1 MKIFLQYI
9 LILLLFIGG
18 SGATFAQKNGKKGSI
33 KSYTDIPQNT
43 VIDSTPFNQRLINEM
58 FDYMYSTREEKLYL
72 HTDKE
77 SCQPTDTIWFRGYLI
92 SAATNKLADY
102 SRYIY
107 VELTDKN
114 NRVYWREKVAR
125 NETDSTFSGYFP
137 IHDNITQGEY
147 FLRAYTYWQQNQN
160 DRNVYRKRIRVIN
173 PFDHKVECKME
184 VDSTNSG
191 KRTLKVSF
199 LNYLEETYDNVPFHY
214 IIPGETP
221 ENTLMTGTTGL
232 NGVARIEIK
241 NPESDHIWIKFTDQA
256 KWDFETYSRIP
267 GSRLS
272 YSVQLFPE
280 GGYLI
285 PNTIQKIGFKS
296 VGTDG
301 LGIAIKGHIED
312 EDGKIITKIESNHL
326 GMGHFV
332 INTTNCSNYKLI
344 VENGEGNIK
353 TYLLPKANNK
363 ALAIALTN
371 NNANITYNILGN
383 EDYSNMSLY
392 IHNRGIPLGVI
403 NAKDNIGKV
412 LELGSAPEGVIHF
425 VLIDT
430 LGKIH
435 SERVWFNRKKERNY
449 ITIQTPEKQITP
461 REDANITLKLTSPI
475 QEPIKGNFSIS
486 VINNG
491 QGAVDMFSGGIESYT
506 LMSSDL
512 TGYIEQ
518 AGYYFE
524 KYDQEHID
532 ALDNLMLTQ
541 GWSRFN
547 IEEILAHK
555 TLPEPKYFVERGQY
569 LSGHVKNFL
578 GKDSKSASIRIFGN
592 NGIMET
598 CTTNENGRFINE
610 NIWFDEGTRFTV
622 QAISA
627 RGKKSIELLLDEQQF
642 ETPTFVMPAMLSKL
656 YNDREFYRKYGKSYI
671 FAENGEKL
679 STFGIVNVST
689 ETVKE
694 TSFQSAGALRARR
707 EEEKKYHDDERN
719 LFMQGF
725 TDIKSFGN
733 TRSLEAEIY
742 IAGEEAKK
750 YIPPE
755 MRYDRAKSKIQ
766 KSEAPATVETKF
778 AGYSAENYTSPLSG
792 MNRSVNSQLS
802 YMGGGSFVTESHSI
816 PITGI
821 AIAESVD
828 IDFNIQTIVPLAPQK
843 SGKEFYKPSYNVNEE
858 LLKEMIDEK
867 ITRYWNPAVKLNS
880 EAPFTFSF
888 PTAAGD
894 GNQSYT
900 ITVEGIDTE
909 GNAITKQLIYRL

>member
-1 MKIFLQYI
+1 MDIFFRAI
-9 LILLLFIGG
+9 FIFVAIF
-18 SGATFAQKNGKKGSI
+18 GATQISLAQKIRTKER
-33 KSYTDIPQNT
+33 TEIPST
-43 VIDSTPFNQRLINEM
+43 SVIDTTPFNQRLINEM

-160 DRNVYRKRIRVIN
+160 DWLVYRKRIRIVN
-173 PFDHKVECKME
+173 PFDHQVECKME
-184 VDSTNSG
+184 IDSSGNG
-191 KRTLKVSF
+191 KRTLIVSF
-199 LNYLEETYDNVPFHY
+199 VNYLGEKYDNVPFHY

-221 ENTLMTGTTGL
+221 TNTLANGSTGI
-232 NGVARIEIK
+232 NGVAKIDIK
-241 NPESDHIWIKFTDQA
+241 SPESDHIWIKFTDQA
-256 KWDFETYSRIP
+256 KWDFETYTRIP
-267 GSRLS
+267 GSKLS
-272 YSVQLFPE
+272 YDVQLFPE
-280 GGYLI
+280 GGDLI
-285 PNTIQKIGFKS
+285 PNTTQKIGYKS

-301 LGIAIKGHIED
+301 LGIAIKGHIQD
-312 EDGKIITKIESNHL
+312 RDGNIITKIESNHL

-332 INTTNCSNYKLI
+332 INTANAENYTLI
-344 VENGEGNIK
+344 VENSEGNQK
-353 TYLLPKANNK
+353 SFPLPKANSK
-363 ALAIALTN
+363 AFAIALSN
-371 NNANITYNILGN
+371 NDANITYKILGS

-403 NAKDNIGKV
+403 NAKQNIGKV
-412 LELGSAPEGVIHF
+412 LELSSAPEGVIHF

-435 SERVWFNRKKERNY
+435 SERVWFNRRMERNS
-449 ITIQTPEKQITP
+449 IVIETPDKRVNP
-461 REDANITLKLTSPI
+461 REDANITLNLTSPTMESI
-475 QEPIKGNFSIS
+475 HGNFSIS

-491 QGAVDMFSGGIESYT
+491 QSEVDMFSGGIESYT
-506 LMSSDL
+506 LMTSDL

-524 KYDQEHID
+524 KYDQEHIE

-547 IEEILAHK
+547 IEEILAHAK
-555 TLPEPKYFVERGQY
+555 LPEPKYFVERGQY
-569 LSGHVKNFL
+569 LSGYVKNFL
-578 GKDSKSASIRIFGN
+578 GKDSKGATIRIFGN
-592 NGIMET
+592 NGIMAQ
-598 CTTNENGRFINE
+598 CFTNEKGRFVNE
-610 NIWFDEGTRFTV
+610 DIWFDEGTRFTV

-627 RGKKSIELLLDEQQF
+627 KGKKSIELLLDEQQF
-642 ETPTFVMPAMLSKL
+642 EKPTFVMPAMLAKL
-656 YNDREFYRKYGKSYI
+656 YNDKEFYRRYGKDYI
-671 FAENGEKL
+671 FADNGDKL
-679 STFGIVNVST
+679 STLGIVNVST

-694 TSFQSAGALRARR
+694 TSYQSANALRARR

-719 LFMQGF
+719 LFMLGMTDVRGF
-725 TDIKSFGN
+725 GH
-733 TRSLEAEIY
+733 TRSAAAEIY
-742 IAGEEAKK
+742 IAGEDAKNYK
-750 YIPPE
+750 KPE

-828 IDFNIQTIVPLAPQK
+828 IDFNVQTIVPLAPQK
-843 SGKEFYKPSYNVNEE
+843 SGKQFYKPSYNVFNEA
-858 LLKEMIDEK
+858 LKEVIDEK
-867 ITRYWNPAVKLNS
+867 ITRYWNPAVKISSNT
-880 EAPFTFSF
+880 PYTFSF
-888 PTAAGD
+888 PTAGGD

-900 ITVEGIDTE
+900 ITVEGIDTD
-909 GNAITKQLIYRL
+909 GNAITEQLIYRL

>member
-1 MKIFLQYI
+1 MVTFLRAIFI
-9 LILLLFIGG
+9 FIAIVWATQISMGQKVRTR
-18 SGATFAQKNGKKGSI
+18 GAAE
-33 KSYTDIPQNT
+33 IPST
-43 VIDSTPFNQRLINEM
+43 SVIDTTPFNQRLINEM

-107 VELTDKN
+107 VELIDKN

-125 NETDSTFSGYFP
+125 NESDSTFSGYFP

-184 VDSTNSG
+184 VDSLGSG

-199 LNYLEETYDNVPFHY
+199 VNYLDEKYNNVPFHY
-214 IIPGETP
+214 VIPGETP
-221 ENTLMTGTTGL
+221 ENTLMNSSTGL
-232 NGVARIEIK
+232 NGVAKIEIK
-241 NPESDHIWIKFTDQA
+241 RPESDHIWIRFTDQA

-267 GSRLS
+267 GSKLS
-272 YSVQLFPE
+272 YNVQLFPE

-285 PNTIQKIGFKS
+285 PNATQKIGFKS
-296 VGTDG
+296 IGTDG
-301 LGIAIKGHIED
+301 LGIAINGYIQDNE
-312 EDGKIITKIESNHL
+312 GNIITKVQSNHL

-332 INTTNCSNYKLI
+332 INTTNAENYTL
-344 VENGEGNIK
+344 VVQNSEGNTK
-353 TYLLPKANNK
+353 SYQLPKANSK
-363 ALAIALTN
+363 AFAIALTN

-383 EDYSNMSLY
+383 GNFDNMSLY

-403 NAKDNIGKV
+403 NAKKNIGKT
-412 LELGSAPEGVIHF
+412 LELATAPEGVIHF

-430 LGKIH
+430 TGKIQ
-435 SERVWFNRKKERNY
+435 SERVWFNRKQERNY
-449 ITIQTPEKQITP
+449 IEIATPEQRVTPRNDAQITL
-461 REDANITLKLTSPI
+461 NLISPT
-475 QEPIKGNFSIS
+475 QETINGNFSIS

-491 QGAVDMFSGGIESYT
+491 QGEVDMVSGGIESYT
-506 LMSSDL
+506 LMTSDL

-524 KYDQEHID
+524 KYDKEHID

-547 IEEILAHK
+547 IEEILAHAK
-555 TLPEPKYFVERGQY
+555 LPEPKYFVERGQY
-569 LSGHVKNFL
+569 LSGYVKNFL
-578 GKDSKSASIRIFGN
+578 GKDSKGATIRIFGN
-592 NGIMET
+592 NGILAQ
-598 CTTNENGRFINE
+598 CTTNEKGRFINE
-610 NIWFDEGTRFTV
+610 DIWFDEGTRFTV

-627 RGKKSIELLLDEQQF
+627 KGKKSIELLLDEQQF
-642 ETPTFVMPAMLSKL
+642 ETPTFVMPPMLAKL
-656 YNDREFYRKYGKSYI
+656 YNDQEFYRRYGKDYI
-671 FAENGEKL
+671 FADNGEKL

-694 TSFQSAGALRARR
+694 TSFQSANALRARR

-719 LFMQGF
+719 LFMLGI
-725 TDIKSFGN
+725 TDIREFGH
-733 TRSLEAEIY
+733 TRSAAAEIY
-742 IAGEEAKK
+742 IAGEDAKNYPK
-750 YIPPE
+750 PE

-766 KSEAPATVETKF
+766 KSEAPTTVETKF
-778 AGYSAENYTSPLSG
+778 AGHSAEKYTSPLSG
-792 MNRSVNSQLS
+792 TNRSINNQLS
-802 YMGGGSFVTESHSI
+802 YMGGGYFVTENQSV
-816 PITGI
+816 PVTGI

-828 IDFNIQTIVPLAPQK
+828 IDFNVQTIVPLAPQK
-843 SGKEFYKPSYNVNEE
+843 SGKQFYKPSYNVFNEA
-858 LLKEMIDEK
+858 LKEVIDEK
-867 ITRYWNPAVKLNS
+867 ITRYWNPAVKINS
-880 EAPFTFSF
+880 ETPFTFSF

-900 ITVEGIDTE
+900 ITVEGIDTD
-909 GNAITKQLIYRL
+909 GNAITEQLIYRL

>member
-1 MKIFLQYI
+1 MKRLIIYLLVIATTII
-9 LILLLFIGG
+9 LPYN
-18 SGATFAQKNGKKGSI
+18 SHAQKNNRRAQAKDSAELAP
-33 KSYTDIPQNT
+33 TT
-43 VIDSTPFNQRLINEM
+43 AIDTTPFNQRLINEM

-125 NETDSTFSGYFP
+125 NQADSTFSGYFP

-160 DRNVYRKRIRVIN
+160 DRNVYRKRIRVVN
-173 PFDHKVECKME
+173 PFDHKVECKMD
-184 VDSTNSG
+184 VDVSGNG

-199 LNYLEETYDNVPFHY
+199 VNYLEEEYHNVPFHY
-214 IIPGETP
+214 VIPGETP
-221 ENTLMTGTTGL
+221 ENTLMNGSTGL
-232 NGVARIEIK
+232 NGVAKIEIK

-267 GSRLS
+267 GSKLS
-272 YSVQLFPE
+272 YHVELFPE
-280 GGYLI
+280 GGHLI
-285 PNTIQKIGFKS
+285 PNTTQKIGFKS
-296 VGTDG
+296 IGTDG
-301 LGIAIKGHIED
+301 LGIAINGQVED
-312 EDGKIITKIESNHL
+312 ENGNIITKFASNHL

-332 INTTNCSNYKLI
+332 INTTNCENYK
-344 VENGEGNIK
+344 VVVTNSEGNTK
-353 TYLLPKANNK
+353 QLSLPKANDK
-363 ALAIALTN
+363 AFAIALIN
-371 NNANITYNILGN
+371 NNANITYNILGGG
-383 EDYSNMSLY
+383 DYSNMSLY
-392 IHNRGIPLGVI
+392 VHNRGIPLGVI
-403 NAKDNIGKV
+403 NAKDNIGRI
-412 LELGSAPEGVIHF
+412 LELSSAPEGVIHF

-430 LGKIH
+430 TGKIQ
-435 SERVWFNRKKERNY
+435 SERVWFNRKASRNH
-449 ITIQTPEKQITP
+449 IEIQTPETRIKP
-461 REDANITLKLTSPI
+461 REEANITLKLTSPEME
-475 QEPIKGNFSIS
+475 QIKGNFSIS

-491 QGAVDMFSGGIESYT
+491 QGEVDMFSGGIESYT
-506 LMSSDL
+506 LMTSDL

-555 TLPEPKYFVERGQY
+555 KLPEPKYFVERGQY
-569 LSGHVKNFL
+569 LSGYVKNFL
-578 GKDSKSASIRIFGN
+578 GKDSKSATIRIFGN
-592 NGIMET
+592 NGIMEQCYT
-598 CTTNENGRFINE
+598 DENGRFLNE
-610 NIWFDEGTRFTV
+610 NVWFDEGTRFTV

-627 RGKKSIELLLDEQQF
+627 RGRKSIELLLDEQQF
-642 ETPTFVMPAMLSKL
+642 EKPTFVMPAMLAKL
-656 YNDREFYRKYGKSYI
+656 YNDQEFYRKYGKNYI
-671 FAENGEKL
+671 FADNGERI

-694 TSFQSAGALRARR
+694 TSYQSAGALRARR

-733 TRSLEAEIY
+733 KRSLAAEIY
-742 IAGEEAKK
+742 IAGEDAKNYTK
-750 YIPPE
+750 PE

-766 KSEAPATVETKF
+766 KSEAPATVQTKYG
-778 AGYSAENYTSPLSG
+778 GYSAETYTSALTGTDMSIKSEHGYSVSG
-792 MNRSVNSQLS
+792 GNVNET
-802 YMGGGSFVTESHSI
+802 YIV
-816 PITGI
+816 PITGV

-843 SGKEFYKPSYNVNEE
+843 SGKQFYKPKYNVFTEA
-858 LLKEMIDEK
+858 LKEVVDEK

-880 EAPFTFSF
+880 ETPYTFSF

-900 ITVEGIDTE
+900 ITVEGIDTD
-909 GNAITKQLIYRL
+909 GNAITKQLIYHL